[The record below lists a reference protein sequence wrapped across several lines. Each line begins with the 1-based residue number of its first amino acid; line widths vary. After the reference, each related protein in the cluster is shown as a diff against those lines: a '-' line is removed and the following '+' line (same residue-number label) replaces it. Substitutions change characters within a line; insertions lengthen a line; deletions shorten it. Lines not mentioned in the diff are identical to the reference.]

1 MSHYFQGT
9 GNYCNGNFL
18 RILCSH
24 REFFSRVISDH
35 LIKNM
40 EMQMFVLFSELPAP
54 ALFFWRGTGGRG
66 YGITMANYH
75 SDYDRI
81 ASFPEMINCEE
92 YNEYGNYNL

>member
-1 MSHYFQGT
+1 MWKCRCSYYFQS
-9 GNYCNGNFL
+9 YQL
-18 RILCSH
+18 QHS
-24 REFFSRVISDH
+24 FF
-35 LIKNM
+35 
-40 EMQMFVLFSELPAP
+40 
-54 ALFFWRGTGGRG
+54 GGGQGGGG